1 MNGGILHAAAALDL
15 LGKMQDTRA
24 QNLANASTVGYRKR
38 VASVQA
44 FASAM
49 RQAAGLTLPDYR
61 EDVDH
66 TSGVLTPT
74 GQNLDLALEGKGFF
88 AVETARGV
96 RFTRNG
102 NFALD
107 GQGFLVAHD
116 GARVLGQAGPLQADP
131 ARGSLAID
139 ARGEVSQDGEP
150 LGRLRVVEFQNL
162 QRLIPEDSGRFR
174 EGPDAEP
181 FESLESRVQQGYL
194 ENANVNVVDEL
205 VAMIAGLRA
214 FEAAQ
219 RALSG
224 IDRTRA
230 EGLDARR

>member
-1 MNGGILHAAAALDL
+1 MNGGILQTAAALDL

-38 VASVQA
+38 VASAEA
-44 FASAM
+44 FASAL
-49 RQAAGLTLPDYR
+49 RAAAGLTLPGYR
-61 EDVDH
+61 ESVDH
-66 TSGVLTPT
+66 TPGVIRST
-74 GQNLDLALEGKGFF
+74 GQDLDLAIEGKGFF
-88 AVETARGV
+88 AVETGRGV

-102 NFALD
+102 NFALN
-107 GQGFLVAHD
+107 GEGFLVAQD
-116 GARVLGQAGPLQADP
+116 GARVLGQTGPIQADP
-131 ARGSLAID
+131 ARGALLID
-139 ARGEVSQDGEP
+139 ARGEINQDGEP
-150 LGRLRVVEFQNL
+150 LGRLRVVEFQNV
-162 QRLIPEDSGRFR
+162 QRLVAEDSGRFR

-181 FESLESRVQQGYL
+181 FESLESEVQQGYL

-205 VAMIAGLRA
+205 VQMIAGLRA

-230 EGLDARR
+230 EGLEARR